1 MLNNDGY
8 TPLDMTIQEGNSEKA
23 KFLVNKIKKYHPNC
37 NIKYIKKAN
46 RLDLK
51 FEKAITLALMKNNL
65 ELMNYFPNK
74 CMKTVLVSM
83 S

>member
-8 TPLDMTIQEGNSEKA
+8 TPLDMTIQEGNVEKA
-23 KFLVNKIKKYHPNC
+23 IFLINKIKKFHPNC

-51 FEKAITLALMKNNL
+51 FEKAITLAILKNNINL
-65 ELMNYFPNK
+65 LA
-74 CMKTVLVSM
+74 
-83 S
+83 